1 MRNNLLAQKW
11 AFITVILTVFLVLAL
26 IKPAKAQQQMYT
38 PESATLVQIDI
49 ANANVRT
56 TQGSRIVVET
66 TIMYANGR
74 TATVIADN
82 IKPIIT
88 ETNGVV
94 RISQPKTVKVN
105 GENVSIHHRIY
116 IPKTLKLNA

>member
-1 MRNNLLAQKW
+1 MRNNLLAQKY
-11 AFITVILTVFLVLAL
+11 AFISVILTVFLVLVL

-82 IKPIIT
+82 IKPVIT
-88 ETNGVV
+88 ETNGIVT
-94 RISQPKTVKVN
+94 ISQPKTVKVN
-105 GENVSIHHRIY
+105 SESVTVSY
-116 IPKTLKLNA
+116 KVFIPAKLKQL

>member
-1 MRNNLLAQKW
+1 MRNNLQAQKY
-11 AFITVILTVFLVLAL
+11 AFISAILTIFLVLAL
-26 IKPAKAQQQMYT
+26 IKPAKAQQQMYV
-38 PESATLVQIDI
+38 PESATAVQVDI

-82 IKPIIT
+82 IKPVIT
-88 ETNGVV
+88 EENGVV
-94 RISQPKTVKVN
+94 TISQPKTVKVN
-105 GENVSIHHRIY
+105 SENVTVSY
-116 IPKTLKLNA
+116 KVFIPTKLKQL